1 MTLFWVRSI
10 IVSHMTPK
18 LHICETYTNPASF
31 HIFYSHKE
39 KNNFQHIP
47 QELRK
52 SIEMK
57 AKREEFLGKKDELL
71 NLEQVTAAGINHIV
85 VVGLGEKT
93 KSDERIVRD
102 QTIKAIQ
109 LARKVKANEV
119 GIYIQKIL
127 KKTQQ
132 VVEGV
137 LLGDYSLDTFK
148 GIEHKKKHPH
158 IRDVYLVS
166 SEKGVVTKS
175 IQQGINASQ
184 ANILTR
190 DLVNM
195 PGSHVY
201 PETLAEY
208 AKKIEEKSKGSV
220 SVQILDEKE
229 CKKLGMGSFL
239 CVGQGSDKK
248 SVFIVLHYKGIGAK
262 KCAIVGKSITFD
274 TGGLSLKPG
283 DFMMDM
289 KLDMAGGATVL
300 GIFDYLASQHPPI
313 SAFSDVYGVLPAAEN
328 MPSGTAVKPGD
339 IVTAMNGKTIEVLNT
354 DAEGRLVLAD
364 ALVYA
369 ETILKADY
377 IIDFATLTGAC
388 VVALGHD
395 LAGLFTNNELFEKT
409 FSPNAIKAGEDYWRM
424 PLYEA
429 YGKQMKSTLADLK
442 NIGGG
447 RYGGAITAALFL
459 KEFIEKAKWIHID
472 IAGPAHHEK
481 SGATGWG
488 VLSVIYFLEQSK
500 KV

>member
-1 MTLFWVRSI
+1 
-10 IVSHMTPK
+10 MTPK

-47 QELRK
+47 KELRNLVE
-52 SIEMK
+52 IK
-57 AKREEFLGKKDELL
+57 AKKEDFSSKKNELL
-71 NLEQVTAAGINHIV
+71 HIEQVKDGEIMHVV
-85 VVGLGEKT
+85 VVGLGEKGENG
-93 KSDERIVRD
+93 ERVIRD
-102 QTIKAIQ
+102 QTINAIQ
-109 LARKVKANEV
+109 FARKVKASEV
-119 GIYIQKIL
+119 GIHVQNVL
-127 KKTQQ
+127 KDTQHI
-132 VVEGV
+132 VEGA

-148 GIEHKKKHPH
+148 NAEYCKKHPH
-158 IRDVYLVS
+158 IRDVYLVTS
-166 SEKGVVTKS
+166 DKNVSERMQK
-175 IQQGINASQ
+175 GINAAE

-190 DLVNM
+190 DLVNS

-201 PETLAEY
+201 PEILAEQ
-208 AKKIEEKSKGSV
+208 AQKIEKKSNGTVKV
-220 SVQILDEKE
+220 TVLDENE

-248 SVFIVLHYKGIGAK
+248 SAFIVLHYQGTGTK

-283 DFMMDM
+283 EHMTDM
-289 KLDMAGGATVL
+289 KMDMAGGAAVL
-300 GIFDYLASQHPPI
+300 GLFDYLATQKPTI
-313 SAFSDVYGVLPAAEN
+313 LAFSDIYGVLPAAEN
-328 MPSGTAVKPGD
+328 MPSGTAIKPGD

-369 ETILKADY
+369 ETVLKADY
-377 IIDFATLTGAC
+377 IIDVATLTGAC
-388 VVALGHD
+388 MAALGHD
-395 LAGLFTNNELFEKT
+395 LAGLFTNSDVFEKMY
-409 FSPNAIKAGEDYWRM
+409 SPFAEKAGDDYWKM
-424 PLYEA
+424 PLHEA
-429 YGKQMKSTLADLK
+429 YGVQMKSTLADLK

-459 KEFIEKAKWIHID
+459 KEFVDKAKWIHID

-481 SGATGWG
+481 GGATGWG
-488 VLSVIYFLEQSK
+488 VLSIIYFLEQLK